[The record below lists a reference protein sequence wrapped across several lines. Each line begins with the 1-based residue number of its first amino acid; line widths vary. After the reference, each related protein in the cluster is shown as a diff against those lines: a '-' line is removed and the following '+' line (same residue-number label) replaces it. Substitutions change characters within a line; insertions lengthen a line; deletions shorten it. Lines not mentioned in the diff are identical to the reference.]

1 MIGIIGIL
9 IAVILLIILIYNKIH
24 PIICVLIA
32 SLIAG
37 LSNGESILE
46 IEAAFTNGMLDF
58 AKPVLWLFILSAI
71 YGRLMEKVGNANSIA
86 YTFVRVL
93 GEKYCILALILST
106 ALLVYGG
113 ISVFTVIFCIY
124 PIGHAILKKANLP
137 RYLLPGIVVIG
148 QITFAM
154 TALPGTPQMNNIIP
168 AGYFH
173 TTLMAAPL
181 LGLIC
186 AGFMFIL
193 SYAYIMRVIKKTR
206 EEGIGF
212 SEGGQEVPTSEEEE
226 GRTCF
231 WKAILPVIVMFVTYF
246 LLGQKIIGNTL
257 TVYQSVDLALALAIA
272 AIVLLNIRKGKQML
286 AAVREGC
293 SDWIRPMISLCII
306 IGFGSVVKG
315 TKGFGACVALLL
327 NPSLNVYASAA
338 FSTAAISG
346 ITASASGGIQ
356 IACSTFAN
364 TWLQSANPAILH
376 RICSIASCSL
386 DSLPHSGGIYSTFE
400 ICKVELKQGYRHVF
414 VVSVLIPAIVTC
426 IAVILG
432 NLGVC

>member
-9 IAVILLIILIYNKIH
+9 IAVILLIILVYNKIH

-71 YGRLMEKVGNANSIA
+71 YGKLMEKVGNADSIA
-86 YTFVRVL
+86 HAFVRVL

-124 PIGHAILKKANLP
+124 PIGLAVLKKADLP

-168 AGYFH
+168 AGYFQ

-181 LGLIC
+181 LGLVC
-186 AGFMFIL
+186 AALMFVL
-193 SYAYIMRVIKKTR
+193 SYAYIMCAIKRTKA
-206 EEGIGF
+206 EGIGF
-212 SEGGQEVPTSEEEE
+212 AECGQESREPEDEN
-226 GRTCF
+226 CF

-246 LLGQKIIGNTL
+246 LLGQGIIENTL
-257 TVYQSVDLALALAIA
+257 TVYQSVDLGLVLAI
-272 AIVLLNIRKGKQML
+272 ISILLFNLKKRKQI
-286 AAVREGC
+286 AVAVKEGC
-293 SDWIRPMISLCII
+293 NDWVRPMVSLCII
-306 IGFGSVVKG
+306 IGFGSVVKN
-315 TKGFGACVALLL
+315 TRGFEACVALLL
-327 NPSLNVYASAA
+327 NPSRNVYASAA
-338 FSTAAISG
+338 LSTAVVSG

-400 ICKVELKQGYRHVF
+400 ICKVDLKQGYKYVF
-414 VVSVLIPAIVTC
+414 VVSVIIPAVVTV

-432 NLGVC
+432 NMGIC